1 MKGRQVST
9 SAGKSMAS
17 NRAVT
22 FLGPKKVEIR
32 DVGFPKLHDP
42 RGRKIEHAAILKLV
56 TTNIC
61 GSDLHIYNGRFAAP
75 QGMQLGHENTGEV
88 VEVGAHVERI
98 RKGDLCSVPF
108 NVACGTCRNC
118 KERHTDVCLN
128 ANEELGFCGA
138 YGFNLGGWQG
148 GQAEYMLVPWA
159 DFQLLKFPDRDQ
171 ALEKIRDL
179 TLLSDILPTGYH
191 GCIEARVGTGST
203 VYIAGAGP
211 VGRCAAASAHLLG
224 ASCIIV
230 GDENQS
236 RLNLVKEAG
245 YEVVDTASGTP
256 VPDQIE
262 QILGTGER
270 WVDAGI
276 DCVGLECH
284 GYGPQGR
291 STNEEEAVINM
302 LIEVIKPAGAIGIPG
317 VYTDLD
323 PGAPNEL
330 NKRGLMALSFPKAWV
345 KSPAFMAGQC
355 PVMRYN
361 RDLMMAILW
370 DRMPYLTDL
379 LHTEVITLEDAVDA
393 YKVFRDGSPSKYV
406 IDPHNTTKL
415 AASAG
420 SAMHE

>member
-1 MKGRQVST
+1 
-9 SAGKSMAS
+9 MAI

-22 FLGPKKVEIR
+22 FIEPGKMEIQER
-32 DVGFPKLHDP
+32 EFPKLQDP
-42 RGRKIEHAAILKLV
+42 KGRKIEHAVILKLV

-61 GSDLHIYNGRFAAP
+61 GSDLHIYHGRFAAP
-75 QGMQLGHENTGEV
+75 KGMQMGHENTGEV
-88 VEVGAHVERI
+88 IEVGSHVERI
-98 RKGDLCSVPF
+98 RKGDICSVPF

-118 KERHTDVCLN
+118 RERHTDVCLN
-128 ANEELGFCGA
+128 SNEELGYCGA

-148 GQAEYMLVPWA
+148 GQADYMLVPWA
-159 DFQLLKFPDRDQ
+159 DFQLLTFPDKDQ

-191 GCIEARVGTGST
+191 GCMEARVGAGST

-230 GDENQS
+230 GDENKA
-236 RLNLVKEAG
+236 RLDLLDKAG
-245 YEVVDTASGTP
+245 YETVDISSATP

-270 WVDAGI
+270 WVDAAV

-291 STNEEEAVINM
+291 TKNDEEAVINM
-302 LIEVIKPAGAIGIPG
+302 LMEVIKPAGAIGIPG
-317 VYTDLD
+317 VYTDQD
-323 PGAPNEL
+323 PNAPEPL
-330 NKRGLMALSFPKAWV
+330 YRQGKLAAALPKAWV
-345 KSPAFMAGQC
+345 KSPSFTAGQC

-370 DRMPYLTDL
+370 DRMPYLTPL
-379 LHTEVITLEDAVDA
+379 LNTEVIALENAVAA
-393 YKVFRDGSPSKYV
+393 YETFHDGSPKKYV

-415 AASAG
+415 AAASA
-420 SAMHE
+420 

>member
-1 MKGRQVST
+1 M
-9 SAGKSMAS
+9 
-17 NRAVT
+17 
-22 FLGPKKVEIR
+22 EIQ
-32 DVGFPKLHDP
+32 DDGYPKLQDP
-42 RGRKIEHAAILKLV
+42 KGRKIEHAVILKLV

-75 QGMQLGHENTGEV
+75 AGMRMGHENTGEV
-88 VEVGAHVERI
+88 IEVGSHVERI
-98 RKGDLCSVPF
+98 RKGDICSVPF

-128 ANEELGFCGA
+128 SNEELGYCGA

-159 DFQLLKFPDRDQ
+159 DFQLLKFPDKDQ
-171 ALEKIRDL
+171 AIEKIRDL

-191 GCIEARVGTGST
+191 GCTEARVGTGST

-230 GDENQS
+230 GDDNKE
-236 RLNLVKEAG
+236 RLELVTGAG
-245 YEVVDTASGTP
+245 YEMVDTSSATP

-270 WVDAGI
+270 WVDAGV

-291 STNEEEAVINM
+291 TRNEEEAVINM
-302 LIEVIKPAGAIGIPG
+302 LMEVIKPAGAIGIPG
-317 VYTDLD
+317 VYTDMD
-323 PGAPNEL
+323 PGAPNDL
-330 NKRGLMALSFPKAWV
+330 NKQGKLAAMFPKSWV
-345 KSPAFMAGQC
+345 KSPSFTAGQC

-370 DRMPYLTDL
+370 DRMPYLTPL
-379 LHTEVITLEDAVDA
+379 LNTEVIRLEDAVEA
-393 YKVFRDGSPSKYV
+393 YQVFHDGSPKKYV
-406 IDPHNTTKL
+406 IDPHDTTKL
-415 AASAG
+415 AASV
-420 SAMHE
+420 

>member
-1 MKGRQVST
+1 MV
-9 SAGKSMAS
+9 S

-22 FLGPKKVEIR
+22 FIGSHKLEVQDKGY
-32 DVGFPKLHDP
+32 PKLQDP
-42 RGRKIEHAAILKLV
+42 KGRKIEHAVILKLV

-75 QGMQLGHENTGEV
+75 SGMQLGHENTGEV
-88 VEVGAHVERI
+88 VEVGSHVERI
-98 RKGDLCSVPF
+98 KVGDLCSVPF

-128 ANEELGFCGA
+128 ANEELGYCGA

-148 GQAEYMLVPWA
+148 GQAEYMMVPWA

-171 ALEKIRDL
+171 AIEMIRDL

-191 GCIEARVGTGST
+191 GCMEARVRTGST

-211 VGRCAAASAHLLG
+211 VGRCAAASAQLLG

-230 GDENQS
+230 GDANKA
-236 RLNLVKEAG
+236 RLDLIRKAG
-245 YEVVDTASGTP
+245 YEVVDTASETP

-262 QILGTGER
+262 KILGTGER
-270 WVDAGI
+270 WVDAGV

-284 GYGPQGR
+284 GHGPEGR
-291 STNEEEAVINM
+291 GKNEEEAVINM
-302 LIEVIKPAGAIGIPG
+302 LMEVVKPAGAMGIPG

-330 NKRGLMALSFPKAWV
+330 NKQGKMALSFPKAWV
-345 KSPAFMAGQC
+345 KSPSLTAGQC

-370 DRMPYLTDL
+370 ERMPYLTPL
-379 LHTEVITLEDAVDA
+379 VNTEVIPLDKAVEA
-393 YKVFRDGSPSKYV
+393 YKIFHDGAATKFV

-415 AASAG
+415 AG
-420 SAMHE
+420 SAAPGQAKRTPATADAST

>member
-1 MKGRQVST
+1 ML
-9 SAGKSMAS
+9 M
-17 NRAVT
+17 
-22 FLGPKKVEIR
+22 
-32 DVGFPKLHDP
+32 
-42 RGRKIEHAAILKLV
+42 
-56 TTNIC
+56 
-61 GSDLHIYNGRFAAP
+61 
-75 QGMQLGHENTGEV
+75 GHENTGEV
-88 VEVGAHVERI
+88 VEVGSHVEYI
-98 RKGDLCSVPF
+98 KKGDICSVPF

-118 KERHTDVCLN
+118 KERHTDVCLR
-128 ANEELGFCGA
+128 ANEDLGYCGA

-159 DFQLLKFPDRDQ
+159 DFQLLKFPDSDQ

-211 VGRCAAASAHLLG
+211 VGRCAAASAQLLG

-230 GDENQS
+230 GDDNKE
-236 RLNLVKEAG
+236 RLALVERSG
-245 YEVVDTASGTP
+245 YEVVDTASATP

-262 QILGTGER
+262 AILGQR
-270 WVDAGI
+270 WVDAGV

-284 GYGPQGR
+284 AYGPKGN
-291 STNEEEAVINM
+291 TNEEEAVINM
-302 LIEVIKPAGAIGIPG
+302 LMDVIKPGGSIGIPG

-323 PGAPNEL
+323 PGASTAL
-330 NKRGLMALSFPKAWV
+330 NKQGKMALAFPKTWV
-345 KSPAFMAGQC
+345 KSPSFTAGQC

-370 DRMPYLTDL
+370 DRMPYLTPL
-379 LHTEVITLEDAVDA
+379 LNTELISLDAAPEA
-393 YKVFRDGSPSKYV
+393 YRTFHDGSAKKFV

-415 AASAG
+415 AAGTESAR
-420 SAMHE
+420 AKRRTPEHAH

>member
-1 MKGRQVST
+1 MTG
-9 SAGKSMAS
+9 

-22 FLGPKKVEIR
+22 FVGPHRMEVQDKSY
-32 DVGFPKLHDP
+32 PKLEDP
-42 RGRKIEHAAILKLV
+42 KGRKIEHAVILKLV

-75 QGMQLGHENTGEV
+75 AGMVMGHENTGEV
-88 VEVGAHVERI
+88 VEVGSHI
-98 RKGDLCSVPF
+98 QYLKKGDICSVPF

-128 ANEELGFCGA
+128 ANEELGYCGA

-148 GQAEYMLVPWA
+148 GQADYMIVPWA

-179 TLLSDILPTGYH
+179 TLLSDILPTGFH
-191 GCIEARVGTGST
+191 GCMEAKVRPGST

-230 GDENQS
+230 ADNKKA
-236 RLNLVKEAG
+236 RLDLVKKAG
-245 YEVVDTASGTP
+245 YEVVDTSSETP
-256 VPDQIE
+256 VPDQVAT
-262 QILGTGER
+262 ILGQR
-270 WVDAGI
+270 WVDAAI

-284 GYGPQGR
+284 GYGPQATG
-291 STNEEEAVINM
+291 NEEEAVINM
-302 LIEVIKPAGAIGIPG
+302 LIEVVKPAGSIGIPG
-317 VYTDLD
+317 VYTDQD
-323 PGAPNEL
+323 PGAPSQL
-330 NKRGLMALSFPKAWV
+330 NKQGKMALAFPKAWV
-345 KSPAFMAGQC
+345 KSPSFMAGQC

-370 DRMPYLTDL
+370 ERMPYLTPL
-379 LHTEVITLEDAVDA
+379 LNTEIIPLERASEA
-393 YKVFRDGSPSKYV
+393 YKSFHDGSPKKFV
-406 IDPHNTTKL
+406 IDPHNTTKM
-415 AASAG
+415 AG
-420 SAMHE
+420 